1 MPPQRRTPCS
11 SNTRR
16 TAGRTP
22 APRTRMTPSVTC
34 DGVSDT
40 SHVPKGS
47 RTRAMPGFSKN
58 LQFPPQARTKAGS
71 RRFDVSQVVFLSSEA
86 TKRQPRPEYERRTY
100 SRKRNRT
107 SAAITAARPKVI
119 FSPTSWPNV
128 TDACPP
134 EAETGFS
141 HESTTKRRSKLRP
154 QGRARSAGM
163 HPPHADAPALR
174 PPKPLRL
181 CALGLRSFS
190 PGVTPLPTCLK
201 KALNRRPL
209 MPRPPCLRNAFSIRP
224 CHTRRLRLPTPLP
237 SDSPPA
243 GGAKKSPLSEKER
256 GPGLTPKTR
265 GCAPY
270 ASGSKSS
277 GKSALVYTFCTSSSS
292 SSASV
297 MRMSFCAVSASTGT
311 SIRGTMAS

>member
-1 MPPQRRTPCS
+1 M
-11 SNTRR
+11 
-16 TAGRTP
+16 
-22 APRTRMTPSVTC
+22 
-34 DGVSDT
+34 
-40 SHVPKGS
+40 
-47 RTRAMPGFSKN
+47 
-58 LQFPPQARTKAGS
+58 
-71 RRFDVSQVVFLSSEA
+71 
-86 TKRQPRPEYERRTY
+86 
-100 SRKRNRT
+100 
-107 SAAITAARPKVI
+107 SAAITARKAESDPHQAR
-119 FSPTSWPNV
+119 PNV

-190 PGVTPLPTCLK
+190 PGCTPLPVCLK
-201 KALNRRPL
+201 TDRNRRPL
-209 MPRPPCLRNAFSIRP
+209 MPRPPPVSE
-224 CHTRRLRLPTPLP
+224 TRSASGPATPPAPAAHDSPFGLP
-237 SDSPPA
+237 SRRRR
-243 GGAKKSPLSEKER
+243 KKSPLSEKER

-311 SIRGTMAS
+311 SMRGTMAS

>member
-1 MPPQRRTPCS
+1 
-11 SNTRR
+11 
-16 TAGRTP
+16 
-22 APRTRMTPSVTC
+22 
-34 DGVSDT
+34 
-40 SHVPKGS
+40 
-47 RTRAMPGFSKN
+47 MPGFSKN

-86 TKRQPRPEYERRTY
+86 TKRQPRPEYERRT
-100 SRKRNRT
+100 SPRKRNRT
-107 SAAITAARPKVI
+107 SAATTARKADVI

-134 EAETGFS
+134 EAETGIL

-201 KALNRRPL
+201 KALNRPPL
-209 MPRPPCLRNAFSIRP
+209 SPKRVQHPALP
-224 CHTRRLRLPTPLP
+224 HRRLRLPTTLP
-237 SDSPPA
+237 SASPPA

-311 SIRGTMAS
+311 SMRGTMAS

>member
-1 MPPQRRTPCS
+1 MFRKAAEPERCRAFQKIFNSLPKR
-11 SNTRR
+11 
-16 TAGRTP
+16 GRKP
-22 APRTRMTPSVTC
+22 
-34 DGVSDT
+34 DQGVST
-40 SHVPKGS
+40 SHRPFFLLGS
-47 RTRAMPGFSKN
+47 DKS
-58 LQFPPQARTKAGS
+58 
-71 RRFDVSQVVFLSSEA
+71 
-86 TKRQPRPEYERRTY
+86 QPRPEYERRTY
-100 SRKRNRT
+100 SRKRNRM
-107 SAAITAARPKVI
+107 SGAITARKADVI

-134 EAETGFS
+134 EAETGIL

-190 PGVTPLPTCLK
+190 PGVTPSPHASRPIAIAAHSCL
-201 KALNRRPL
+201 APPVSETRSASGPATPPAPAAHASPL
-209 MPRPPCLRNAFSIRP
+209 G
-224 CHTRRLRLPTPLP
+224 LP
-237 SDSPPA
+237 SRRRR
-243 GGAKKSPLSEKER
+243 KKSPLSEKER

-311 SIRGTMAS
+311 SMRGTMAS